1 MLSKKKIEKCEESY
15 TLSEFKQ
22 EDENTHHQ
30 GGKKDNRQH
39 EDDEDEES
47 TGGQN
52 VRCQH
57 Q

>member
-1 MLSKKKIEKCEESY
+1 MPKKKTETCEESY
-15 TLSEFKQ
+15 TLSEFRV

-30 GGKKDNRQH
+30 GGKKGNREY
-39 EDDEDEES
+39 EDEEDEES
-47 TGGQN
+47 AGGHQN

>member
-1 MLSKKKIEKCEESY
+1 MLPKKKTETCEESY
-15 TLSEFKQ
+15 TLSDFKP

-30 GGKKDNRQH
+30 GGKKGNREH
-39 EDDEDEES
+39 EEEDDEES
-47 TGGQN
+47 GGQQN

>member
-1 MLSKKKIEKCEESY
+1 MNSKKKTETCEESY
-15 TLSEFKQ
+15 TLSDFKP

-30 GGKKDNRQH
+30 GGKKGNREYEE
-39 EDDEDEES
+39 EDDEES
-47 TGGQN
+47 GGQQN

>member
-1 MLSKKKIEKCEESY
+1 MTKKSTETCEENY
-15 TLSEFKQ
+15 TLSDFKV

-30 GGKKDNRQH
+30 GGKKGNRDY
-39 EDDEDEES
+39 EDDDEEES
-47 TGGQN
+47 AGGHQN